1 MVNEPQQQQP
11 QQTASL
17 VSANNAQPGVAPPR
31 SVPISELDFQYRTTD
46 PTWGRF
52 DVPPELRE
60 RLSQMVQVRDNDGNV
75 TAQMDSMWGLLGY
88 YTRDLRLANLSEWNN
103 EMQYCIYYLD
113 LSGDLLREEYP
124 ESFMAALPRLIT
136 VMELSQ
142 SKGGF
147 FRKLLNTF
155 RSEQSIE
162 TIEPKKS
169 ALSWGRQQR

>member
-1 MVNEPQQQQP
+1 MANEG
-11 QQTASL
+11 SL
-17 VSANNAQPGVAPPR
+17 VSGGTPQPGATPPR
-31 SVPISELDFQYRTTD
+31 SVPISELDYQYRTTE
-46 PTWGRF
+46 PSWGRP
-52 DVPPELRE
+52 DVPIELRE
-60 RLSQMVQVRDNDGNV
+60 KLGQIVRVRDVDGNESD
-75 TAQMDSMWGLLGY
+75 QMESMWGLMGY

-124 ESFMAALPRLIT
+124 ESFLTALPRLVT

-169 ALSWGRQQR
+169 ALSWGKQQR